1 MKAMQWEGGARGGYG
16 VLRLHCIALIVGKF
30 VALVAGSFDIFGG
43 TVIADD
49 DVFLEVF
56 NP

>member
-49 DVFLEVF
+49 VFLEVF